1 MFLILCYNVILIGSR
16 GSLLENY
23 LILLKKVFIIIKS
36 NLNNMSND
44 TGPKSSKKSTK
55 KITTPKEVK
64 ETKSVPITVDL
75 NILKILINERP
86 LIPLFRILKKNKE
99 LHTRELLLTI
109 GSWGYGQSLL
119 KRATNL
125 GLVERKVKKEKSPG
139 RGKPRIYNS
148 LTSKGREVVVLAD
161 RVGYGK

>member
-1 MFLILCYNVILIGSR
+1 MP
-16 GSLLENY
+16 
-23 LILLKKVFIIIKS
+23 
-36 NLNNMSND
+36 ND
-44 TGPKSSKKSTK
+44 TSSKSSSKQYIKN
-55 KITTPKEVK
+55 ITTAAKEVK
-64 ETKSVPITVDL
+64 ATKSVPITVEL
-75 NILKILINERP
+75 NILKVLINERP

-99 LHTRELLLTI
+99 LHTRELLITM

-125 GLVERKVKKEKSPG
+125 GLIERKVKKEKSPG

-148 LTSKGREVVVLAD
+148 LTNKGREVVGLAD